1 VSIEA
6 AWQHVLE
13 LEERGDPAARS
24 ARRRYL
30 LRFGLPRELLGLA
43 VLVALAALNVL
54 WFSLAGD
61 DYFDWFLDNGAL
73 VALVFG
79 VVTTAVDL
87 DRNPGL
93 IAANPLGFEIGVVR
107 VFLELS
113 SSLWGMFGA
122 PRDDIA
128 LEAIGLTEVQTRFR
142 SPLFDYLVSN
152 LFLFVLA
159 AAMLAW
165 ALVIAPLQY
174 FVNLLCGAPA
184 RVALASRTTMYRV
197 ERSPTHTEYVNAP
210 KDTPDLDGTELTFAA
225 RPVSF
230 TAAIAA
236 ALLFALSQV

>member
-1 VSIEA
+1 MSVQE
-6 AWQHVLE
+6 WERVLD
-13 LEERGDPAARS
+13 LEEHGDPAAQA
-24 ARRRYL
+24 ARRRYM
-30 LRFGLPRELLGLA
+30 LRRGLPVELLGLA
-43 VLVALAALNVL
+43 VLLALAALNAL
-54 WFSLAGD
+54 WFSWAGG
-61 DYFDWFLDNGAL
+61 DYFRWFLDNGAI

-113 SSLWGMFGA
+113 TTLWGMFGA
-122 PRDDIA
+122 PRDDRA
-128 LEAIGLTEVQTRFR
+128 LEAVGLTEVQTRFR
-142 SPLFDYLVSN
+142 SRLLDYVLSN
-152 LFLFVLA
+152 LFLFILG
-159 AAMLAW
+159 AAMVAW

-174 FVNLLCGAPA
+174 FVNLVCGAPA

-197 ERSPTHTEYVNAP
+197 QRTPSHTEYVNAP
-210 KDTPDLDGTELTFAA
+210 KDTPGLNGTELTFAT

-236 ALLFALSQV
+236 AALWALSQL

>member
-1 VSIEA
+1 MSIQ
-6 AWQHVLE
+6 AWEDVLQ
-13 LEERGDPAARS
+13 LEDGGDPAAPA

-30 LRFGLPRELLGLA
+30 LRFTVPRELLGLL
-43 VLVALAALNVL
+43 VLLALAAVNAL
-54 WFSLAGD
+54 WFSLAGG
-61 DYFDWFLDNGAL
+61 DYFRWFLDNGAL

-122 PRDDIA
+122 PRSDRQ
-128 LEAIGLTEVQTRFR
+128 LEDLGLTEVQTRFR
-142 SPLFDYLVSN
+142 SRLLDYLLSN
-152 LFLFVLA
+152 LFLLVLA

-174 FVNLLCGAPA
+174 FVNLVCGAPA

-197 ERSPTHTEYVNAP
+197 QLTPSHTEYVNAP
-210 KDTPDLDGTELTFAA
+210 KDSPEVDGSELTFAS

-236 ALLFALSQV
+236 ALLFALSQL

>member
-1 VSIEA
+1 MSIQ
-6 AWQHVLE
+6 AWEHVLE
-13 LEERGDPAARS
+13 LEDGGDPAAPA

-30 LRFGLPRELLGLA
+30 LRFTLPRELLGLL
-43 VLVALAALNVL
+43 VLLALAAVNAL
-54 WFSLAGD
+54 WFSLAGG
-61 DYFDWFLDNGAL
+61 DYFRWFLDNGAL

-87 DRNPGL
+87 DRNAGL

-122 PRDDIA
+122 PRSDRA
-128 LEAIGLTEVQTRFR
+128 LEDLGLTEVQTRFR
-142 SPLFDYLVSN
+142 SRLFDYLLSN

-165 ALVIAPLQY
+165 ALVVAPLQY
-174 FVNLLCGAPA
+174 FVNLVCGAPA
-184 RVALASRTTMYRV
+184 RVALASRTTMHRV
-197 ERSPTHTEYVNAP
+197 QPTPSHTEYVNAP
-210 KDTPDLDGTELTFAA
+210 KDSPEVDGAELTFAS

-236 ALLFALSQV
+236 ALLFGLSQL

>member
-1 VSIEA
+1 MSVEA

-30 LRFGLPRELLGLA
+30 LRFALPRELLGLA
-43 VLVALAALNVL
+43 VLLALAALNVL
-54 WFSLAGD
+54 WFSLAGG
-61 DYFDWFLDNGAL
+61 DYFEWFLDNGAL

-93 IAANPLGFEIGVVR
+93 IAADPLGFEIGVIR

-113 SSLWGMFGA
+113 TSLWGLFGA
-122 PRDDIA
+122 PRSDRA
-128 LEAIGLTEVQTRFR
+128 LEQAGLTEVQTRFR
-142 SPLFDYLVSN
+142 SRLVDYLLSN
-152 LFLFVLA
+152 LFMLVLG

-184 RVALASRTTMYRV
+184 RVALASRTTTYRV
-197 ERSPTHTEYVNAP
+197 QRSPSHTEYVNAP
-210 KDTPDLDGTELTFAA
+210 KDTPEIDGTELTFAA

-236 ALLFALSQV
+236 AFLFALSRL